1 MMEIIM
7 SMNLRLLFSSLDLN
21 HVRSICKRASLENK
35 IQIMET
41 TTTEMLLFYNI
52 RLKQRD

>member
-35 IQIMET
+35 IQIMK
-41 TTTEMLLFYNI
+41 
-52 RLKQRD
+52 RQRRKCYYFIT